1 MKGSH
6 ILLFYIFSSLLFSYN
21 SIFSLWVYITI
32 LQFFSK
38 LIYLYKTDSIY
49 KYSIYLVNKN
59 ESIFNNEYPINF
71 ILPWNFIGLLLVE
84 YNANCDREYLF
95 ILNNWIDLK
104 NLIIEYKI
112 ISIFVIAYNLYNIF
126 TNIFAFASIY
136 IFAIILNGLMNL
148 LYCQEYFNFNI
159 NILFVNI
166 LLYLIVSTILTKNI
180 LYKSVLLL
188 QIFNIIIYSVE
199 YYKQTTILKLGST
212 NQIADNFPVGFLY
225 SKRPLIYSLF
235 YIVIPIYLF
244 LMS

>member
-6 ILLFYIFSSLLFSYN
+6 ILLFYIFSSLLFLYN
-21 SIFSLWVYITI
+21 SIFSFWIYITI

-38 LIYLYKTDSIY
+38 LIYLYKTDNIY
-49 KYSIYLVNKN
+49 QYSIYLVNKN
-59 ESIFNNEYPINF
+59 ESIFTNEYPINY

-104 NLIIEYKI
+104 NFIIEYKF
-112 ISIFVIAYNLYNIF
+112 ISIFAIAYNLF
-126 TNIFAFASIY
+126 TNNVFIFI
-136 IFAIILNGLMNL
+136 NGLMNL

-159 NILFVNI
+159 NILFYLIISNI
-166 LLYLIVSTILTKNI
+166 LTLIV
-180 LYKSVLLL
+180 LYKFVLLL
-188 QIFNIIIYSVE
+188 QIFNIIIYLVE

-225 SKRPLIYSLF
+225 SKRPLIYSSI
-235 YIVIPIYLF
+235 YIMIPIYLF
-244 LMS
+244 FTL